1 MSFMTCSLRI
11 LSLDRLTNLR
21 QVTCSDLADYF
32 LPRLLPAYWRGKRD
46 TIWDARVKGQPSE
59 DWVEQL
65 WEFLKVCHSPL
76 NLCLHHSATNRC
88 VHSLHH
94 MSAGLMGIF

>member
-11 LSLDRLTNLR
+11 LSLDSLTNLR

-65 WEFLKVCHSPL
+65 WAFLKVCHTSAYITL
-76 NLCLHHSATNRC
+76 LSTIVCTHYATCLQ
-88 VHSLHH
+88 
-94 MSAGLMGIF
+94 GLMGIF

>member
-1 MSFMTCSLRI
+1 MSCMTRSLRI

-21 QVTCSDLADYF
+21 QVTCSDLANYF

-46 TIWDARVKGQPSE
+46 TIWNARVQGQPSE

-65 WEFLKVCHSPL
+65 WDLLKVCYSPF
-76 NLCLHHSATNRC
+76 NLCLH
-88 VHSLHH
+88 
-94 MSAGLMGIF
+94 